1 MNDEKR
7 EKTSYWENPENIRQE
22 IEAAEKERDKR
33 IGKLS
38 NMIRLFEGPGRS
50 ETTDDAFLPYN
61 FYYEWMSLVRPQIA
75 FQNPRVR
82 VRSKKPD
89 TNALQAKALEY
100 YLNRWLRDTHY
111 IRTIER
117 ATTHMAFGH
126 GVTMTVLDE
135 YAKGDYDDL
144 VTRPRKIVIDPSQF
158 GMDSL
163 ARSWEESRIF
173 FHKCVCDKHE
183 LLERAE
189 EEEGWDKEAI
199 KKMSTGSNLRDIGR
213 PETSL
218 DRGEVCYWEVWIPDD
233 SPEDSKENGTLLC
246 IGNYATSD
254 GQKAMFLREPRP
266 YYGPRWGPYTI
277 WDAYYVPRSPWPMGP
292 FQAMDGLVRA
302 LNAQARVNLRR
313 ARGRKDL
320 MLFDESD
327 TKDAEKILNAPD
339 GAGIGISQFEG
350 SKFEKVQ
357 IGGVNEDELTY
368 ERWLDGLLKRGSGL
382 SDAELGNTAG
392 GASATAD
399 AIAARGSAARLSFLE
414 QKVYDAVQRDLK
426 SVAYFA
432 WREESVVQ
440 PLGQEFQREL
450 VNMGVPAELAYA
462 IPLEWKGGEKGS
474 FDDLEIEIEP
484 YSMRRTDEGSE
495 QAKTLQFFQLMTQI
509 AGTIPQTPWMDWN
522 KMLNMLG
529 ERFYMPEL
537 GETVDLDMAAQVGA
551 MMMQQ
556 QQAMVAQ
563 PKAVQSGPRMSSD
576 VPAPK
581 TSTPGSG
588 LSRLPKPSELGTTGG
603 GLPGQNAGAKVGAAA
618 RGTA

>member
-1 MNDEKR
+1 
-7 EKTSYWENPENIRQE
+7 
-22 IEAAEKERDKR
+22 
-33 IGKLS
+33 
-38 NMIRLFEGPGRS
+38 
-50 ETTDDAFLPYN
+50 
-61 FYYEWMSLVRPQIA
+61 
-75 FQNPRVR
+75 
-82 VRSKKPD
+82 
-89 TNALQAKALEY
+89 
-100 YLNRWLRDTHY
+100 
-111 IRTIER
+111 
-117 ATTHMAFGH
+117 
-126 GVTMTVLDE
+126 
-135 YAKGDYDDL
+135 
-144 VTRPRKIVIDPSQF
+144 VIDPSQF

-199 KKMSTGSNLRDIGR
+199 KKMSTGSNLREIGR

-292 FQAMDGLVRA
+292 FQAMDGMVRA

-382 SDAELGNTAG
+382 SDAELGNTGG

-426 SVAYFA
+426 TVAYFA

-484 YSMRRTDEGSE
+484 YSMRRTDEASE
-495 QAKTLQFFQLMTQI
+495 QAKTLQFFQLMTNVAQL
-509 AGTIPQTPWMDWN
+509 IPSTPWMDWN

-537 GETVDLDMAAQVGA
+537 GETVDLDLAAQVGA

-556 QQAMVAQ
+556 QQPMAPQ
-563 PKAVQSGPRMSSD
+563 PRPTQSGPRMSGD
-576 VPAPK
+576 LPK
-581 TSTPGSG
+581 PSSTTPGSG

-618 RGTA
+618 RGMA

>member
-1 MNDEKR
+1 
-7 EKTSYWENPENIRQE
+7 
-22 IEAAEKERDKR
+22 
-33 IGKLS
+33 
-38 NMIRLFEGPGRS
+38 
-50 ETTDDAFLPYN
+50 
-61 FYYEWMSLVRPQIA
+61 
-75 FQNPRVR
+75 
-82 VRSKKPD
+82 
-89 TNALQAKALEY
+89 
-100 YLNRWLRDTHY
+100 
-111 IRTIER
+111 
-117 ATTHMAFGH
+117 
-126 GVTMTVLDE
+126 
-135 YAKGDYDDL
+135 
-144 VTRPRKIVIDPSQF
+144 
-158 GMDSL
+158 
-163 ARSWEESRIF
+163 
-173 FHKCVCDKHE
+173 
-183 LLERAE
+183 
-189 EEEGWDKEAI
+189 
-199 KKMSTGSNLRDIGR
+199 
-213 PETSL
+213 
-218 DRGEVCYWEVWIPDD
+218 
-233 SPEDSKENGTLLC
+233 
-246 IGNYATSD
+246 
-254 GQKAMFLREPRP
+254 
-266 YYGPRWGPYTI
+266 
-277 WDAYYVPRSPWPMGP
+277 MGP
-292 FQAMDGLVRA
+292 FQAMDGMVRA

-382 SDAELGNTAG
+382 SDAELGNTGG

-426 SVAYFA
+426 TVAYFA

-495 QAKTLQFFQLMTQI
+495 QAKTLQFFQLMTNVAQL
-509 AGTIPQTPWMDWN
+509 IPSTPWMDWN

-537 GETVDLDMAAQVGA
+537 GETVDLDLAAQVGA

-556 QQAMVAQ
+556 QQPMAPQ
-563 PKAVQSGPRMSSD
+563 PRPTQSGPRMSGD
-576 VPAPK
+576 LPK
-581 TSTPGSG
+581 PSSTTPGSG

-618 RGTA
+618 RGMA